1 MEMRKKR
8 TNLCFLTLIVA
19 AFSVLL
25 VHGCSF
31 SEYDLVVE
39 DSSDMV
45 LEEANSTRA
54 LSEQNCRNDLVISVS
69 ESEEYLDYLMS
80 LHMFFDKF
88 DSYYSSLNDK
98 EKIQLEENLNND
110 DYIEDIID
118 ESCIRNELEQMI
130 NAQNQLKNTAYFH
143 LNKLE
148 RSMLISLDCT
158 YIHKTVLLKTRGEGD
173 DARKCA
179 EIRDKAIQAASD
191 LAIKEK
197 EACDDAY
204 ESGTTVHAYCYFKAA
219 KKFSKAKE
227 ETKEEYE
234 RCIGK

>member
-1 MEMRKKR
+1 
-8 TNLCFLTLIVA
+8 
-19 AFSVLL
+19 
-25 VHGCSF
+25 
-31 SEYDLVVE
+31 
-39 DSSDMV
+39 
-45 LEEANSTRA
+45 
-54 LSEQNCRNDLVISVS
+54 
-69 ESEEYLDYLMS
+69 
-80 LHMFFDKF
+80 
-88 DSYYSSLNDK
+88 
-98 EKIQLEENLNND
+98 
-110 DYIEDIID
+110 
-118 ESCIRNELEQMI
+118 MI

-219 KKFSKAKE
+219 KKFSKAESFFKFFSVFIVAM
-227 ETKEEYE
+227 TVAMIILNMTTNDIDMTSVFSRSFK
-234 RCIGK
+234 